1 MALAI
6 DVHKSRFLFVG
17 FVVLHLAAISHQVD
31 AGGGVSLLQRAVFN
45 LLSPVQSAFAGATRG
60 VTSAWRGWVDLRH
73 VHRTNERLLEQVR
86 YLETL
91 LQERQ
96 HQAREADRL
105 REVLALR
112 QTLPLETIAAEV
124 VTRDGMPWFRT
135 LTLDRGREAGV
146 VLEAAVI
153 SPAGVLGRVV
163 AVGPNAAKVQLLQD
177 RESGAGA
184 MIERT
189 RVAGVVS
196 GQLGFADAGPSDLVM
211 KYVPGLA
218 DVVVGDTV
226 VTSGMDRIYP
236 KGLVVGRVRLVG
248 QGSGLFKEILVTSA
262 ARPDQIEE
270 VLVVKKASVAPAFDE
285 AVK

>member
-6 DVHKSRFLFVG
+6 DVHKSRFLLLG
-17 FVVLHLAAISHQVD
+17 LVVIHLAAISHQVD
-31 AGGGVSLLQRAVFN
+31 AGGGVSLLQRAVFT
-45 LLSPVQSAFAGATRG
+45 LLSPVESVFSGGARG
-60 VTSAWRGWVDLRH
+60 LISGWRGWIDLRH
-73 VHRTNERLLEQVR
+73 VQQANERLEERVR

-146 VLEAAVI
+146 TLEAAVI
-153 SPAGVLGRVV
+153 SAAGVLGRVV
-163 AVGPNAAKVQLLQD
+163 AVGPGASKVQLLQD

-184 MIERT
+184 MIERS

-196 GQLGFADAGPSDLVM
+196 GQIGFADAGANDLVM

-218 DVVVGDTV
+218 DVVVGDVV

-248 QGSGLFKEILVTSA
+248 PGSGLFKEILVTPA

-270 VLVVKKASVAPAFDE
+270 VLVVKKTGAAPAFDE
-285 AVK
+285 SVK

>member
-6 DVHKSRFLFVG
+6 DVHKSRFLLLG
-17 FVVLHLAAISHQVD
+17 LVVIHLAAISHQVD
-31 AGGGVSLLQRAVFN
+31 AGGGVSLLQRAVFT
-45 LLSPVQSAFAGATRG
+45 LLSPVESVFSGATRG
-60 VTSAWRGWVDLRH
+60 LISGWRGWIDLRH
-73 VHRTNERLLEQVR
+73 VQQANERLEERVR

-146 VLEAAVI
+146 TLEAAVI
-153 SPAGVLGRVV
+153 SAAGVLGRVV
-163 AVGPNAAKVQLLQD
+163 AVGPGASKVQLLQD

-184 MIERT
+184 MIERS

-196 GQLGFADAGPSDLVM
+196 GQIGFADAGANDLVM

-218 DVVVGDTV
+218 DVVVGDVV

-248 QGSGLFKEILVTSA
+248 PGSGLFKEILVTPA

-270 VLVVKKASVAPAFDE
+270 VLVVKKTGAAPAFDE
-285 AVK
+285 SVK

>member
-1 MALAI
+1 MALALG
-6 DVHKSRFLFVG
+6 VHKSRFLLVG
-17 FVVLHLAAISHQVD
+17 LVVVHLAAISHQVD
-31 AGGGVSLLQRAVFN
+31 AGGGVSLLQRAVFS
-45 LLSPVQSAFAGATRG
+45 LLSPVEAAFSGATRG
-60 VTSAWRGWVDLRH
+60 VMAGWRGWIDLRH
-73 VHRTNERLLEQVR
+73 VHQSNERLEERVH

-96 HQAREADRL
+96 HQVREADRL
-105 REVLALR
+105 RDLLTLR
-112 QTLPLETIAAEV
+112 QTLALETVAAEV

-135 LTLDRGREAGV
+135 LTLDRGRDAGV
-146 VLEAAVI
+146 ALQAAVI

-177 RESGAGA
+177 RESGAGV
-184 MIERT
+184 MIERS

-196 GQLGFADAGPSDLVM
+196 GQIGFADAGANDLVM

-218 DVVVGDTV
+218 DVVVGDAV

-236 KGLVVGRVRLVG
+236 KGLVVGQVRLVG
-248 QGSGLFKEILVTSA
+248 PGSGLFKEILVTPA

-270 VLVVKKASVAPAFDE
+270 VLVIKKADTAPAFDE
-285 AVK
+285 SVK

>member
-6 DVHKSRFLFVG
+6 GVHKSRFLLVG
-17 FVVLHLAAISHQVD
+17 LIVLHLAAISHQVD

-45 LLSPVQSAFAGATRG
+45 VLSPVETVFSGAVRG
-60 VTSAWRGWVDLRH
+60 FTSAWQSWIDLRH
-73 VHRTNERLLEQVR
+73 VHQSNERLEERVR
-86 YLETL
+86 FLETL

-96 HQAREADRL
+96 HQAREAERL
-105 REVLALR
+105 REVLTLR
-112 QTLPLETIAAEV
+112 QSLPLETIAAEV

-135 LTLDRGREAGV
+135 LTLDRGRDAGV
-146 VLEAAVI
+146 ALEAAVI

-163 AVGPNAAKVQLLQD
+163 AVGPRAAKVQLLQD
-177 RESGAGA
+177 RESGAGV

-196 GQLGFADAGPSDLVM
+196 GQVGFADAGTSDLVM

-270 VLVVKKASVAPAFDE
+270 VLVVKRTGTVPVFDE

>member
-17 FVVLHLAAISHQVD
+17 LVVLHLAAISHQVD

-73 VHRTNERLLEQVR
+73 VHQTNERLEEQVR

-105 REVLALR
+105 REMLALR
-112 QTLPLETIAAEV
+112 QSLPLETIPAEV

-135 LTLDRGREAGV
+135 LTLDRGRGAGV
-146 VLEAAVI
+146 VLEAAVL
-153 SPAGVLGRVV
+153 SPAGVLGRIV

-177 RESGAGA
+177 RESGAGV

-248 QGSGLFKEILVTSA
+248 QGSGLFKEILVTAA

-270 VLVVKKASVAPAFDE
+270 VLVVKKVSVAASLDQ